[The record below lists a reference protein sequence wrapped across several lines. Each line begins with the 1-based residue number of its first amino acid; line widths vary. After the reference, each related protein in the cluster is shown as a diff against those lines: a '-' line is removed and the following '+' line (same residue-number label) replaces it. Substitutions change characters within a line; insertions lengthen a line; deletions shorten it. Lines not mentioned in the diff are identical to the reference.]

1 MNLKG
6 NTMMTVTPN
15 AAKQILEYAA
25 GAGDLDGMSLR
36 VAARLSADGSVEYAM
51 GFDSQHDNDLQIT
64 SEGVSLL
71 VEEAHSPL
79 LNGVTL
85 DFDQVNGEPSFIF
98 INPNRF
104 QPTGGGCGSGGCGSG
119 GCGSG
124 SSSKGGCA

>member
-1 MNLKG
+1 
-6 NTMMTVTPN
+6 MMTVTPN

-36 VAARLSADGSVEYAM
+36 VAARLGADGSVEYAM
-51 GFDSQHDNDLQIT
+51 GFDNLQDNDLQIT
-64 SEGVSLL
+64 SEGVNLL
-71 VEEAHSPL
+71 VNEANGPL

-98 INPNRF
+98 INPNKF

-124 SSSKGGCA
+124 GNKGGCA